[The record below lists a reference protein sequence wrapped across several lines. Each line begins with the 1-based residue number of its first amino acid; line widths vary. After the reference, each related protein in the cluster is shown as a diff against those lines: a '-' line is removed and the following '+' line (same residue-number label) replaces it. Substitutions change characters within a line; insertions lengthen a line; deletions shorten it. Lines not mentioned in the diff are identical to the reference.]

1 VGPASSGPRWIPSS
15 KPFPPTPDSRQKD
28 VVIFFT
34 GWGGSSHQNEN
45 NQGERDL
52 VPGSPVQSLP
62 VVDEIGKSNT
72 LPNHELQ
79 IATFAGYLEIIRHP
93 FWKPTEAIAFALENL
108 TPMGKLVV
116 LGFSAGGPNVL
127 TFCRE
132 LNGLYYDYTARKFAR
147 YPFRN
152 SGPYAVSN
160 TIARVR
166 VDLAIMVDAAAGP
179 ASGSVLLNRVIPNN
193 VRRCLNWYQLFPHR
207 PPGPNI
213 VRSTGGRLLLQIRL
227 ELCGIIGIGP
237 IDIRIPPI
245 SRMTESGGM
254 RRIYI

>member
-1 VGPASSGPRWIPSS
+1 MILYQVALS
-15 KPFPPTPDSRQKD
+15 KVFL
-28 VVIFFT
+28 F
-34 GWGGSSHQNEN
+34 
-45 NQGERDL
+45 
-52 VPGSPVQSLP
+52 
-62 VVDEIGKSNT
+62 DEIGKSNT